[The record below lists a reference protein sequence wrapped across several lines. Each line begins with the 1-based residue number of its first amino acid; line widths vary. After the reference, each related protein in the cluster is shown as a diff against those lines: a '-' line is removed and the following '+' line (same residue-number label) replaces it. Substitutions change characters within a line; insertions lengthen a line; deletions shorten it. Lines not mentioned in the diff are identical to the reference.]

1 MNCLKICSCFF
12 LLLAGSLFA
21 QDDFF
26 VERSFQEQV
35 FQEQSFQEDF
45 FEEEI
50 FEEETFKESSFRESA
65 FVEQIEFASG
75 LDIHDER
82 VEVLN
87 SEDMEARY
95 GNEFGIDW
103 GYVASR
109 FAVGT
114 SVIVLTGVVGGLS
127 AAFGNEPVSIIAFAS
142 FKSSVEGAVSGVAI
156 GSAVGLLRGYAEAGN
171 LSAAKKYMVEDA
183 ADGYM
188 WGAIFGAVSGAGIK
202 LLSFTPYEKFLCDFP
217 SAKKIF
223 GQEKNLKLVQRVEKL
238 ESLPK
243 NAVYKSNGYVY
254 QTDAAGRI
262 QRFGGRLKLKAGER
276 NPAVQRRVGYQMD
289 CGAGGHLIANRF
301 GGSGFAENMVAMA
314 ERVNNSA
321 YKKLENHFA
330 SILKDGKNLSVFGEI
345 KYSGNSPVPAEFIIK
360 YVVDGVL
367 YRVNPIKN
375 VGCFAK

>member
-26 VERSFQEQV
+26 A
-35 FQEQSFQEDF
+35 EQSFQEGV
-45 FEEEI
+45 FEEEVFEEEVFKEEI
-50 FEEETFKESSFRESA
+50 FEESSFEEHV
-65 FVEQIEFASG
+65 FVENIEAYSG
-75 LDIHDER
+75 LNILNEKLT
-82 VEVLN
+82 VLN
-87 SEDMEARY
+87 SEDMEDRF
-95 GNEFGIDW
+95 GNEYNVDW

-127 AAFGNEPVSIIAFAS
+127 GAFGNEPVSIIAFAS
-142 FKSSVEGAVSGVAI
+142 FKSSVEGSVSGVAI

-202 LLSFTPYEKFLCDFP
+202 LLSLTPYEKFLCDFP

-330 SILKDGKNLSVFGEI
+330 SILKDGKNVSVFGEI

-360 YVVDGVL
+360 YMVDGVL

>member
-26 VERSFQEQV
+26 A
-35 FQEQSFQEDF
+35 EQSFQEGV
-45 FEEEI
+45 FEEEVFEEEVFKEEI
-50 FEEETFKESSFRESA
+50 FEESSFEEHV
-65 FVEQIEFASG
+65 FVENIEAYSG
-75 LDIHDER
+75 LNILNEKLT
-82 VEVLN
+82 VLN
-87 SEDMEARY
+87 SEDMEDRF
-95 GNEFGIDW
+95 GNEYNVDW

-114 SVIVLTGVVGGLS
+114 SVIVVTGVVSGLS
-127 AAFGNEPVSIIAFAS
+127 GAFGNVPVSIIAFAS

-156 GSAVGLLRGYAEAGN
+156 GSAIGLLRGYAEAGN
-171 LSAAKKYMVEDA
+171 LAAAKKYMVEEA
-183 ADGYM
+183 ADGFM
-188 WGAIFGAVSGAGIK
+188 WGAILGAVSGVGIK

-330 SILKDGKNLSVFGEI
+330 SILKDGKNLSVLGEI
-345 KYSGNSPVPAEFIIK
+345 KYNGSSSVPAEFIIK
-360 YVVDGVL
+360 YMVDGVL